1 MSWVDRGR
9 DARRSWREIE
19 VKDLQQPLD
28 SLRDYLGNL
37 MAAINKIANPQW
49 RDARGRALDS
59 AQEAEELMKEN
70 LAASLVVALGLG
82 ILVGYLIRQGTRM
95 GKL

>member
-9 DARRSWREIE
+9 EARRSWREIE
-19 VKDLQQPLD
+19 VKDLQQQLD
-28 SLRDYLGNL
+28 SLRDYFGDL
-37 MAAINKIANPQW
+37 MPAINKIANRRW

-59 AQEAEELMKEN
+59 AQEAEEVMKEN

-82 ILVGYLIRQGTRM
+82 ILVGYLIRQGSRM